1 MAWGKRHKK
10 NFVARCL
17 INFIAILVTAKLVH
31 GISIDGWT
39 AALLAA
45 LVLGVVNAII
55 RPVIYILSLPLT
67 VLTLGLFTFVVNA
80 LMLLLTASII
90 PGFAVAGFWVAVLA
104 AIVIS
109 VISAIISALLD

>member
-1 MAWGKRHKK
+1 MVWGKRHKK
-10 NFVARCL
+10 NFMARCL
-17 INFIAILVTAKLVH
+17 INFIAILVTAQLVQ
-31 GISIDGWT
+31 GIQIDAWT
-39 AALLAA
+39 TALLAA

-55 RPVIYILSLPLT
+55 RPVLYILSLPLT

-90 PGFAVAGFWVAVLA
+90 PGFVITGFWVAVLA

-109 VISAIISALLD
+109 VISAIMSALLD